1 MQETNYCIKKE
12 YVKENQINEAA
23 KNSLQLLKKYLAIS
37 KYWTIK
43 TSHAILHQRQANHL
57 ENIFLK
63 NSSCNIKEALFILI

>member
-37 KYWTIK
+37 KY
-43 TSHAILHQRQANHL
+43 
-57 ENIFLK
+57 
-63 NSSCNIKEALFILI
+63 